1 MSQPEETSED
11 ENGEKYWKGFV
22 KAICVVLK
30 IMVKTL
36 IFVVSKVLFIVKLVT
51 WPFRL
56 LLGLLPL
63 FPVVIVGFLLAWIG
77 EHYENYWL
85 FGIGLGLAILRFA
98 AEAGI
103 GDD

>member
-1 MSQPEETSED
+1 MSQPEETSKNET
-11 ENGEKYWKGFV
+11 GTTFWKGFA
-22 KAICVVLK
+22 KATYVVLQ
-30 IMVKTL
+30 ILVKVL
-36 IFVVSKVLFIVKLVT
+36 AFVVSKVFLIVKLIT
-51 WPFRL
+51 LPFRL

-63 FPVVIVGFLLAWIG
+63 FPVVIVGFIFAWIG